1 MAVSESAPLLTSY
14 GSVERGACASQPPHL
29 TRFQAYISIALNA
42 LIIFTTVY
50 IVVVCGYLL
59 KNYWDLERDRAILL
73 VDPGSIM
80 RYPAIFIDDA
90 STDLSKPLKYNVYE
104 LKPVD

>member
-14 GSVERGACASQPPHL
+14 GSVERGAGASPPHI
-29 TRFQAYISIALNA
+29 TKFQAYISIALNT
-42 LIIFTTVY
+42 LIIFTTIY
-50 IVVVCGYLL
+50 IVIVCGYLL

-104 LKPVD
+104 LRPAD